1 MVQHS
6 HIPHSGHS
14 LPPVEYRLF
23 IPAQLTQPHPAVL
36 LHGFATTG
44 LQLFGATG
52 WVRQYVR
59 AGYAVLL
66 VDFPF
71 HGESFIKD
79 SVEFDA
85 KLPAGTAVLSGSVPV
100 DEHENMLAEYA
111 RALSHLIEQV
121 PDAVAHSG
129 GPAEMQILPAAH
141 VMGFSFGA
149 RTAWELSTLYPE
161 RVVSLVLG
169 GLPVHDHLYALDVL
183 LNASPESL
191 SESQLRVRDEAQQ
204 AFEPILSGSILE
216 TRALADF
223 VALPYAPLAAE
234 LSAGRLPAVPV
245 LLVAGDEDS
254 IAADTPMLLQSL
266 EAANRPAELL
276 MLPGRDH
283 VNALTSGVFRR
294 AALAHAASAD
304 SAV

>member
-6 HIPHSGHS
+6 HIPHTGDT
-14 LPPVEYRLF
+14 LPPIEYRLF
-23 IPAQLTQPHPAVL
+23 IPAQLTQPHPAML

-79 SVEFDA
+79 PVGFDP
-85 KLPAGTAVLSGSVPV
+85 KLPAGTEMLAGSVAV
-100 DEHENMLAEYA
+100 SEHENMLAEYA
-111 RALSHLIEQV
+111 RALSTLIEQAPRLV
-121 PDAVAHSG
+121 TASDN
-129 GPAEMQILPAAH
+129 PAETQLLPAAH

-149 RTAWELSTLYPE
+149 RTAWELSTLHPE
-161 RVVSLVLG
+161 RVRSLVLG
-169 GLPVHDHLYALDVL
+169 GLPVHDHLYALNVL
-183 LNASPESL
+183 LNADSESL
-191 SESQLRVRDEAQQ
+191 NDSQLRVRDQAQT
-204 AFEPILSGSILE
+204 AFDPILAGSILE
-216 TRALADF
+216 TQALADF

-234 LSAGRLPAVPV
+234 LSAGRLPAAPV

-254 IAADTPMLLQSL
+254 IAADTPLLLESL
-266 EAANRPAELL
+266 EAANRPVELL

-294 AALAHAASAD
+294 AALAHAAVAASA
-304 SAV
+304 A